1 MTTSPQPHLWELE
14 DDPVAYYGDSLF
26 GPLIQNSY
34 DVIAVLAES
43 GRVRY
48 VTPSVERVLGYRPDE
63 LINRPAL
70 ALTDPEVVDE
80 AAAHLEMV
88 HREPGAVRTFEIET
102 KRKDGSKLWV
112 EVALTNLLDDPVVRG
127 IVANFHDISER
138 KHAEAELRNSEE
150 RFRSLILNSSDIFA
164 VINESGEVMY
174 VSPSV
179 ERVLGYSQAE
189 FAAGVAATYLLEEDV
204 PAAQEAWWGAVSEPG
219 GSRVFEIRGR
229 DKLGSIHWFEVTLTN
244 LLDDPNVR
252 GVVANQ
258 RDITE
263 RKKAEARLLVTEEKY
278 RSLVEDVPAV
288 VYLAEFGPEGRWL
301 YISPHIQLLTG
312 ISAEQWMSAPSP
324 WSDHLHP
331 EDRERV
337 LAEESKELD
346 GSDGDS
352 MVFEY
357 RFVRS
362 DGRIVWIRDE
372 ARRVATE
379 NGTGPLMR
387 GVMIDV
393 TERKAAAEAL
403 RENEER
409 FRSIFEAAPVGIGL
423 VDLAGHTVQTNRVV
437 QEMLG
442 YNDEEFASVTFDSF
456 THPEDVARNRELF
469 DEMARGE
476 RDFFQMEKR
485 FIHKS
490 GSIVWANLTVS
501 LIRDSEGR
509 PAYALGMVENIT
521 RRKTL
526 EDQLRQAQKMEAI
539 GRLAGGVAHDF
550 NNLLAVIINCASFMA
565 ESIPPDHEFAEDL
578 KDIREAGE
586 RGANLVRQLL
596 AFSRKE
602 IVNPQVVDLNDLVR
616 GMQSLLSRTL
626 GEDVELAVDV
636 SEGPCLT
643 KVDPGQVEQ
652 VIVNLAVNARDAMPN
667 GGIITM
673 RTENI
678 VVGDDF
684 ARLYPGMVPES
695 YVRLT
700 MTDNGIGMSEEV
712 LKHIFE
718 PFFTTKARGQ
728 GTGLGLATAYGAV
741 KQAGGYISA
750 YSQEE
755 QGSIFS
761 VYLPRTAEAGTAI
774 QPKSRDGRPQKGS
787 ETVLLIE
794 DDDSL
799 RRLVRRM
806 LERNGFA
813 VLEAST
819 HEAAQ
824 QLFLENVDRIAAI
837 VTDVV
842 MPGGSGKELVEKLR
856 AIDDR
861 APVLYMSGYPEDVIA
876 HHGVLDEGVPFI
888 GKPFTEE
895 ALVDRLRELL
905 DAV

>member
-1 MTTSPQPHLWELE
+1 
-14 DDPVAYYGDSLF
+14 
-26 GPLIQNSY
+26 
-34 DVIAVLAES
+34 
-43 GRVRY
+43 
-48 VTPSVERVLGYRPDE
+48 VT
-63 LINRPAL
+63 
-70 ALTDPEVVDE
+70 
-80 AAAHLEMV
+80 
-88 HREPGAVRTFEIET
+88 F
-102 KRKDGSKLWV
+102 
-112 EVALTNLLDDPVVRG
+112 
-127 IVANFHDISER
+127 
-138 KHAEAELRNSEE
+138 
-150 RFRSLILNSSDIFA
+150 
-164 VINESGEVMY
+164 
-174 VSPSV
+174 
-179 ERVLGYSQAE
+179 
-189 FAAGVAATYLLEEDV
+189 
-204 PAAQEAWWGAVSEPG
+204 
-219 GSRVFEIRGR
+219 
-229 DKLGSIHWFEVTLTN
+229 TN

-263 RKKAEARLLVTEEKY
+263 RKKAETRLLVTEEKY

-301 YISPHIQLLTG
+301 YISPHIQTLTG
-312 ISAEQWMSAPSP
+312 ISAEQWMSASSP

-331 EDRERV
+331 DDRERV
-337 LAEESKELD
+337 LAEEANVMA
-346 GSDGDS
+346 GSEGDS

-357 RFVRS
+357 RFLRS

-372 ARRVATE
+372 SRRVATE

-403 RENEER
+403 RENEAR

-423 VDLAGHTVQTNRVV
+423 VDLEGHTVQTNRVV

-442 YNDEEFASVTFDSF
+442 YSEEELAAVTFDSF
-456 THPEDVARNRELF
+456 THPDDVAQNRELF
-469 DEMARGE
+469 DEMAGGE

-485 FIHKS
+485 FIHKG

-509 PAYALGMVENIT
+509 PAYALGMIENIT

-526 EDQLRQAQKMEAI
+526 EDQLRQAMKMEAI

-565 ESIPPDHEFAEDL
+565 ESLPPDHEFAEDL

-586 RGANLVRQLL
+586 RGGNLVRQLL

-602 IVNPQVVDLNDLVR
+602 IVNPQVMDLNEIVLGV
-616 GMQSLLSRTL
+616 QSLLNRTL
-626 GEDVELAVDV
+626 GEDVELTVNV
-636 SEGPCLT
+636 SEDPCLT
-643 KVDPGQVEQ
+643 KVDTGQIEQ
-652 VIVNLAVNARDAMPN
+652 VLVNLAVNARDAMLD
-667 GGIITM
+667 GGAITM
-673 RTENI
+673 TTENI
-678 VVGDDF
+678 IVGEDF

-695 YVRLT
+695 YVRVT
-700 MTDNGIGMSEEV
+700 VSDSGIGMSDEV

-718 PFFTTKARGQ
+718 PFFTTKARGE

-750 YSQEE
+750 YSEE
-755 QGSIFS
+755 GKGSIFS
-761 VYLPRTAEAGTAI
+761 VYLPRTVEAATSVR
-774 QPKSRDGRPQKGS
+774 PRSSDGRPQRGS
-787 ETVLLIE
+787 ETIMLIE

-806 LERNGFA
+806 LERNGFS
-813 VLEAST
+813 VLEAGT
-819 HEAAQ
+819 HEAAEQ
-824 QLFLENVDRIAAI
+824 MFLENVDQIAAV
-837 VTDVV
+837 VTDVI
-842 MPGGSGKELVEKLR
+842 MPGGSGKELVDRLG
-856 AIDDR
+856 AIGDPR
-861 APVLYMSGYPEDVIA
+861 PVLYMSGYPEDVIA

-888 GKPFTEE
+888 GKPFTEQ
-895 ALVDRLRELL
+895 ALVDRVRMVL

>member
-1 MTTSPQPHLWELE
+1 MSPQQHLWEL
-14 DDPVAYYGDSLF
+14 DDDHVGRYGESLF
-26 GPLIQNSY
+26 APLIHNSF
-34 DVIAVLAES
+34 DVIAVMAES
-43 GRVRY
+43 GRILY
-48 VTPSVERVLGYRPDE
+48 VTPSVERVMGYRQDE
-63 LINRPAL
+63 VLDKGVL
-70 ALTDPEVVDE
+70 ELTHPKSGEVV
-80 AAAHLEMV
+80 AAHLEMI
-88 HREPGAVRTFEIET
+88 RGKPGAVTTYELEER
-102 KRKDGSKLWV
+102 RKDGSPIWL
-112 EVALTNLLDDPVVRG
+112 EVTLTNLLDDPLVSGV
-127 IVANFHDISER
+127 VANFQDISER
-138 KHAEAELRNSEE
+138 KNAEAELRRSEE
-150 RFRSLILNSSDIFA
+150 RFRSLVMNSSDIIA
-164 VINESGEVMY
+164 VISEDGEVMY

-179 ERVLGYSQAE
+179 ERVLGYSPAE
-189 FAAGVAATYLLEEDV
+189 FAGGLATSYLVEQDLPAAT
-204 PAAQEAWWGAVSEPG
+204 QAWTEVLSEPG

-229 DKLGSIHWFEVTLTN
+229 DKNGSVHWFDVTFTN
-244 LLDDPNVR
+244 LLADPNVR
-252 GVVANQ
+252 GVVSNQ

-263 RKKAEARLLVTEEKY
+263 RKKAEERLLVTEDKY

-288 VYLAEFGPEGRWL
+288 VYLAEFGPQGRWL
-301 YISPHIQLLTG
+301 YVSPHIESLTG
-312 ISAEQWMSAPSP
+312 VSAEQWMSAISP

-331 EDRERV
+331 DDRERV
-337 LAEESKELD
+337 IAEESTGLD
-346 GSDGDS
+346 VSEGDL

-357 RFVRS
+357 RFVRR
-362 DGRIVWIRDE
+362 DGRVVWVRDE
-372 ARRVATE
+372 ARRVGTE
-379 NGTGPLMR
+379 NGSGPLMR

-423 VDLAGHTVQTNRVV
+423 VDLEGHTVQTNRIV

-442 YNDEEFASVTFDSF
+442 YSDEEFASVTFDSF
-456 THPEDVARNRELF
+456 THPDDVVRNRELF

-501 LIRDSEGR
+501 LIKDAEGK

-565 ESIPPDHEFAEDL
+565 ESLPSDHEFVEDL
-578 KDIREAGE
+578 RDIREASD

-602 IVNPQVVDLNDLVR
+602 IVSPQVVDLNDIVR

-626 GEDVELAVDV
+626 GEDVELDV
-636 SEGPCLT
+636 RESESPCLT
-643 KVDPGQVEQ
+643 KVDTGQIEQ
-652 VIVNLAVNARDAMPN
+652 VIVNLAVNARDAMPS
-667 GGIITM
+667 GGLITM
-673 RTENI
+673 TTENI
-678 VVGDDF
+678 IVGEDF
-684 ARLYPGMVPES
+684 ARLYPGMAPES

-700 MTDNGIGMSEEV
+700 MADDGMGMSEEV

-750 YSQEE
+750 YSEE
-755 QGSIFS
+755 GEGSIFS
-761 VYLPRTAEAGTAI
+761 VYLPRSEETGKDVRVKARRVQT
-774 QPKSRDGRPQKGS
+774 QRGS
-787 ETVLLIE
+787 ETILLVE

-806 LERNGFA
+806 LERNGFT
-813 VLEAST
+813 VLEAGT
-819 HEAAQ
+819 HEAAE
-824 QLFLENVDRIAAI
+824 QLFLDNVDEIAAI
-837 VTDVV
+837 LTDVI
-842 MPGGSGKELVEKLR
+842 MPGGSGKELVERLL

-861 APVLYMSGYPEDVIA
+861 PPVLYMSGYPEDVIA

-895 ALVDRLRELL
+895 ALLDRVREVL

>member
-1 MTTSPQPHLWELE
+1 VTTSPQPNLWELE
-14 DDPVAYYGDSLF
+14 DDPLAHYGESLF
-26 GPLIQNSY
+26 RPLIQNSY
-34 DVIAVLAES
+34 DVIAVLAQS

-48 VTPSVERVLGYRPDE
+48 VTPSVERVLGYHPDE
-63 LINRPAL
+63 LINRDPLEL
-70 ALTDPEVVDE
+70 ADPEILEEV
-80 AAAHLEMV
+80 AGHLETV
-88 HREPGAVRTFEIET
+88 YREPGAVRTFEIEAR
-102 KRKDGSKLWV
+102 RKDGSKLWL
-112 EVALTNLLDDPVVRG
+112 EATLTNLLSDPLVRG
-127 IVANFHDISER
+127 LVANFHDISER
-138 KHAEAELRNSEE
+138 KHAEEDLRNREE
-150 RFRSLILNSSDIFA
+150 RFRSLVLNSSDIIA
-164 VINESGEVMY
+164 VIDGEGLIRY
-174 VSPSV
+174 ASPSV
-179 ERVLGYSQAE
+179 ERVLGYTPEEFMQHAAFEYVHEDDWQPAIQAMSE
-189 FAAGVAATYLLEEDV
+189 VVA
-204 PAAQEAWWGAVSEPG
+204 EPG
-219 GSRVFEIRGR
+219 GSRMFEMRGR
-229 DKLGSIHWFEVTLTN
+229 DKGGSWHWFEVTFTN
-244 LLDDPNVR
+244 LLADPNVR

-301 YISPHIQLLTG
+301 YISPHIERLTG
-312 ISAEQWMSAPSP
+312 VSAEDWISAPSP
-324 WSDHLHP
+324 WKDHLHP
-331 EDRERV
+331 GDRDRV
-337 LAEESKELD
+337 LAEESKVLE
-346 GSDGDS
+346 GSEGDS
-352 MVFEY
+352 LVLEY

-362 DGRIVWIRDE
+362 DGRTVWVRDE
-372 ARRVATE
+372 ARRVAIE

-423 VDLAGHTVQTNRVV
+423 VDLEGHTVQTNRVV

-442 YNDEEFASVTFDSF
+442 YSDEEFASVTFDSF

-469 DEMARGE
+469 DEMSRGE

-490 GSIVWANLTVS
+490 GSTVWGNLTVS
-501 LIRDSEGR
+501 LIRDADGS

-521 RRKTL
+521 RRMTL
-526 EDQLRQAQKMEAI
+526 EGQLRQAQKMEAI

-550 NNLLAVIINCASFMA
+550 NNLLAVIINCASFMS
-565 ESIPPDHEFAEDL
+565 ESLPPDHEFTEDL
-578 KDIREAGE
+578 KDIREAGD

-602 IVNPQVVDLNDLVR
+602 IVNPQVVDLNDIVR
-616 GMQSLLSRTL
+616 GIQSLLSRTL
-626 GEDVELAVDV
+626 GEDVKLDV
-636 SEGPCLT
+636 RVSDSPCPT
-643 KVDPGQVEQ
+643 KVDPGQIEQ
-652 VIVNLAVNARDAMPN
+652 VMVNLAVNARDAMPN
-667 GGIITM
+667 GGRIAMT
-673 RTENI
+673 TENI
-678 VVGDDF
+678 IVGEDF

-700 MTDNGIGMSEEV
+700 MTDDGVGMSDEV

-750 YSQEE
+750 YSEE
-755 QGSIFS
+755 GNGSIFS
-761 VYLPRTAEAGTAI
+761 VYLPRTVESGSSPR
-774 QPKSRDGRPQKGS
+774 PKSRDGRRQGGS

-819 HEAAQ
+819 HEAAEH
-824 QLFLENVDRIAAI
+824 LFLQNVDAIAAI

-842 MPGGSGKELVEKLR
+842 MPGGSGKELVERLLT
-856 AIDDR
+856 IDNR
-861 APVLYMSGYPEDVIA
+861 PPVLYMSGYPEDVIA

-895 ALVDRLRELL
+895 ALVDRVRMLL

>member
-1 MTTSPQPHLWELE
+1 VTSIRRSHSREIQV
-14 DDPVAYYGDSLF
+14 DPVAQYGGNLF
-26 GPLIQNSY
+26 GPLVQNSY
-34 DVIAVLAES
+34 DVIAVLGES
-43 GRVRY
+43 GRVQY
-48 VTPSVERVLGYRPDE
+48 VTPSVERVLGFRPDE
-63 LINRPAL
+63 VIGKNGFE
-70 ALTDPEVVDE
+70 LTDPEIVNEVGE
-80 AAAHLEMV
+80 HLAMV
-88 HREPGAVRTFEIET
+88 HRDRGAVRTFEIQA
-102 KRKDGSKLWV
+102 KRKDGSQLWL
-112 EVALTNLLDDPVVRG
+112 EVTLTNLLDDPLVRG
-127 IVANFHDISER
+127 VVANFHDVSER
-138 KHAEAELRNSEE
+138 KDAESDLRRSEE
-150 RFRSLILNSSDIFA
+150 RFRSLVLNSSDIIC
-164 VINESGEVMY
+164 VIDEEGLIRY

-179 ERVLGYSQAE
+179 ERVLGYTPEEFTEHAAFEHVHEDDWQPAIQAMSE
-189 FAAGVAATYLLEEDV
+189 VAG
-204 PAAQEAWWGAVSEPG
+204 EPG
-219 GSRVFEIRGR
+219 GSRTFEMRGR
-229 DKLGSIHWFEVTLTN
+229 DKQGSVHWFEVTFTN
-244 LLDDPNVR
+244 LLADPNVR

-288 VYLAEFGPEGRWL
+288 VYLAEFGPDGRWL
-301 YISPHIQLLTG
+301 YVSPHIHSLTG
-312 ISAEQWMSAPSP
+312 LSAEEWIAAPTP

-331 EDRERV
+331 EDRARV
-337 LAEESKELD
+337 VAEEMHVLE
-346 GSDGDS
+346 GSEGDS
-352 MVFEY
+352 MVLEY
-357 RFVRS
+357 RFVRG
-362 DGRIVWIRDE
+362 DGRTVWVRDE

-379 NGTGPLMR
+379 SGTGPLMR

-423 VDLAGHTVQTNRVV
+423 VDLEGHTVQTNRVV

-442 YNDEEFASVTFDSF
+442 YSDEEFSSVTFDSY
-456 THPEDVARNRELF
+456 THPDDVARNRELF
-469 DEMARGE
+469 DQMARGE

-490 GSIVWANLTVS
+490 GSNVWANLTVS
-501 LIRDSEGR
+501 LIRDADGR

-550 NNLLAVIINCASFMA
+550 NNLLAVIINCASFLA
-565 ESIPPDHEFAEDL
+565 ESISGDHEYAQDL

-602 IVNPQVVDLNDLVR
+602 IVNPQVEDLNDIVR
-616 GMQSLLSRTL
+616 GMESLLSRTL
-626 GEDVELAVDV
+626 GEDVELAVKA
-636 SEGPCLT
+636 SESPCPT
-643 KVDPGQVEQ
+643 KVDTGQIEQ

-667 GGIITM
+667 GGVITM
-673 RTENI
+673 TTENV
-678 VVGDDF
+678 VVGEDF
-684 ARLYPGMVPES
+684 ARLYPGMTPES

-700 MTDNGIGMSEEV
+700 MSDNGTGMSEEV

-750 YSQEE
+750 YSEE
-755 QGSIFS
+755 GKGSIFS
-761 VYLPRTAEAGTAI
+761 VYLPRAVEVGAAVR
-774 QPKSRDGRPQKGS
+774 PKTRDERPKRGS
-787 ETVLLIE
+787 ETILLVE

-806 LERNGFA
+806 LERNGFS
-813 VLEAST
+813 VLEAAT
-819 HEAAQ
+819 HESAEK
-824 QLFLENVDRIAAI
+824 LFLENVEQIAAI

-842 MPGGSGKELVEKLR
+842 MPGGSGKELVERLL

-861 APVLYMSGYPEDVIA
+861 PPVLYMSGYPEDVIA
-876 HHGVLDEGVPFI
+876 HHGVLDQGVPFI

-895 ALVDRLRELL
+895 GLVDRVRMVL